1 MAIEAAEEESLAD
14 LRGRYDIELVRAP
27 NPGPL
32 TLTGTNS
39 WVVGRSPAWVVD
51 PGPAID
57 SHIDRLVA
65 EVGSRGGLGG
75 ILLTHDHNDHSEGI
89 DALRAREH
97 APLAASAQA
106 ARGPSMH
113 GGLRAGSVDVPL
125 ADSERFGPFEA
136 VATPGHAPDHLAYV
150 ASGACF
156 TGDAVLGSGSV
167 FVSPHEGAM
176 GGYLRA
182 LAKLRARDDYSV
194 ICPGHGPIVWDPFE
208 RLDEYV
214 GHRLD
219 REHRL
224 IAALAAGRRSVR
236 ELLDDVWSDVPATL
250 RPAAT
255 ATLAAHLDK
264 LDEEHVLPT
273 GVERPEFGTI
283 QW

>member
-1 MAIEAAEEESLAD
+1 MPIEAAEEESLAD
-14 LRGRYDIELVRAP
+14 LRERCDIALVRAP

-32 TLTGTNS
+32 TLTGTNA
-39 WVVGRSPAWVVD
+39 WVVGRAPAWVID

-57 SHIDRLVA
+57 EHIDRLAA
-65 EVGSRGGLGG
+65 EIDSRGGLGG
-75 ILLTHDHNDHSEGI
+75 ILLTHDHSDHSEGI
-89 DALRAREH
+89 EALRERH
-97 APLAASAQA
+97 PAPLEASAPVA
-106 ARGPSMH
+106 PENTVH
-113 GGLRAGSVDVPL
+113 GALRPGAVDVPL
-125 ADSERFGPFEA
+125 GDSERFGPFEA

-150 ASGACF
+150 AAGACF

-167 FVSPHEGAM
+167 FVSPHPRAM

-182 LAKLRARDDYSV
+182 LARLRARDDYSV
-194 ICPGHGPIVWDPFE
+194 ICPGHGPIVWEPRE

-214 GHRLD
+214 AHRLD

-224 IAALAAGRRSVR
+224 IAALAAGRRSTE
-236 ELLDDVWSDVPATL
+236 ELLDDAWSDVPAPL

-264 LDEEHVLPT
+264 LDEEGVLPD
-273 GVERPEFGTI
+273 GVERPEFGPV